1 MKKEIYYINHNYL
14 FIINVKLSQP
24 RTHKQWLPSFIYIWT
39 YSLLCKNYR
48 KMDLKQG
55 SQPAG
60 SNLWG
65 GSNGPVT
72 GLACQTPTRRS
83 DIYITILRCSK
94 NRVIKS

>member
-60 SNLWG
+60 SDLCG
-65 GSNGPVT
+65 GQMALSQGLHARHLPVD
-72 GLACQTPTRRS
+72 QTFT
-83 DIYITILRCSK
+83 LRFLDVAK
-94 NRVIKS
+94 VEL